1 VVNASVSSCVGGDAG
16 GVALD
21 SVRQIYVFLAWFASA
36 GLHGSHSAQI
46 ERQAHELE
54 LGLCLL

>member
-1 VVNASVSSCVGGDAG
+1 VNDCVITCVGGDAV

-21 SVRQIYVFLAWFASA
+21 SARQIYVFLAWFALA